1 MECQLRYLK
10 YKKMMQLKC
19 CIQYARK
26 FINSAMATRL
36 KSQISLQSHRKVMP
50 KSVQSTIKLHSFH
63 MLAKKCSKSFSQASA
78 VLEQRTFICAAG
90 FRKGKEIRDQ
100 IANIPWIIEKAR
112 KFQKNIYSCFTDY
125 AKAFDCVDHSK
136 LENS

>member
-36 KSQISLQSHRKVMP
+36 KRSDFIAIPQKGN
-50 KSVQSTIKLHSFH
+50 
-63 MLAKKCSKSFSQASA
+63 AKECSKYHKIALISHVS
-78 VLEQRTFICAAG
+78 
-90 FRKGKEIRDQ
+90 KEMLKILQ
-100 IANIPWIIEKAR
+100 LGI
-112 KFQKNIYSCFTDY
+112 SST
-125 AKAFDCVDHSK
+125 
-136 LENS
+136 